1 MRTDFEFR
9 NGALLGPVVFR
20 PTFNQFETI
29 TATQAWSLFF
39 TASQE
44 DNVLGYNRETGRFL
58 NGAVLAVI
66 LFGGAWTLLFKNSYL
81 VWQLLQQLG

>member
-9 NGALLGPVVFR
+9 NAALLGPVVFR
-20 PTFNQFETI
+20 PGFNNFETI

-44 DNVLGYNRETGRFL
+44 DNRLGYNREIGRFL
-58 NGAVLAVI
+58 NGTLFAIV
-66 LFGGAWTLLFKNSYL
+66 LFGGFWTLLFKNSYL
-81 VWQLLQQLG
+81 VWQLMQQLG